1 MKNSSSPSSIQYVI
15 ADDHQI
21 FRKGLKLVLGDDPAL
36 NFVGEAENGAALLAL
51 LETVSPDVVL
61 LDLKMPEM
69 DGFEA
74 TREIRKR
81 FPEIK
86 ILILTMH
93 DEEHFILHM
102 LEAGANGYLLKNA
115 NPAEISQAI
124 HAVHETN
131 HYFNDLVSKAMLK
144 TIVHKNMAKP
154 DFRNTVSLSEKET
167 TILRLICQELTSAE
181 IGEKVFLSARTVEGI
196 RAGMMEKIGVRNIAG
211 LVMYAAKNGIAD

>member
-1 MKNSSSPSSIQYVI
+1 MNAIKYVI

-21 FRKGLKLVLGDDPAL
+21 FRQGLKFVLADDPTL
-36 NFVGEAENGAALLAL
+36 NFIGEAENGIALLKL
-51 LETVSPDVVL
+51 LETVSPDVIL

-74 TREIRKR
+74 TREIKKC

-86 ILILTMH
+86 IPILTMH

-102 LEAGANGYLLKNA
+102 LENGANGYLLKNA
-115 NPAEISQAI
+115 NPDEIQQAI
-124 HAVHETN
+124 HAVYETN

-144 TIVHKNMAKP
+144 SIVHKNLAQP
-154 DFRNTVSLSEKET
+154 DFRNNAELSEKEVT
-167 TILRLICQELTSAE
+167 VLRLICQELTSAE

-196 RAGMMEKIGVRNIAG
+196 RAGMMEKTGVRNIAG
-211 LVMYAAKNGIAD
+211 LVMYAAKNGIV

>member
-1 MKNSSSPSSIQYVI
+1 MKLINYVI
-15 ADDHQI
+15 ADDHQV
-21 FRKGLKLVLGDDPAL
+21 FRQGLKLVLGDDSKL
-36 NFVGEAENGAALLAL
+36 NFLGEAENGITLLKL
-51 LETVSPDVVL
+51 LEKVSPDVIL

-81 FPEIK
+81 FPGIK
-86 ILILTMH
+86 VLILTMH

-115 NPAEISQAI
+115 NPEEIQQAI
-124 HAVHETN
+124 HSVHETN

-144 TIVHKNMAKP
+144 SLVQKNIASP
-154 DFRNTVSLSEKET
+154 DFKNAIVLSEKEI

-211 LVMYAAKNGIAD
+211 LVMYAAKNGIAN

>member
-1 MKNSSSPSSIQYVI
+1 MKSISYVI

-21 FRKGLKLVLGDDPAL
+21 FRQGLKLVLGDDKGL
-36 NFVGEAENGAALLAL
+36 NFLGEAENGIALLKL
-51 LETVSPDVVL
+51 LETVSPDVIL

-86 ILILTMH
+86 VLILTMH

-115 NPAEISQAI
+115 NPEEIQQAI
-124 HAVHETN
+124 RAVHETN

-144 TIVHKNMAKP
+144 SIVQKNIAKP
-154 DFRNTVSLSEKET
+154 DFKSSIQLTEKEIT
-167 TILRLICQELTSAE
+167 VLRLICHELTSAE

>member
-1 MKNSSSPSSIQYVI
+1 MKSISYVI

-21 FRKGLKLVLGDDPAL
+21 FRQGLKLVLGDDKGL
-36 NFVGEAENGAALLAL
+36 NFLGEAENGIALLKL
-51 LETVSPDVVL
+51 LETVSPDVIL

-74 TREIRKR
+74 TREIRKQ

-115 NPAEISQAI
+115 NPEEIQQAI
-124 HAVHETN
+124 RAVYETN

-144 TIVHKNMAKP
+144 SIVQKNIAKP
-154 DFRNTVSLSEKET
+154 DFKNTIALTEKEI
-167 TILRLICQELTSAE
+167 TILRLICRELTSAE

-196 RAGMMEKIGVRNIAG
+196 RAGMMEKVGVRNIAG
-211 LVMYAAKNGIAD
+211 LVMYAAKNGIAN

>member
-1 MKNSSSPSSIQYVI
+1 MKPIEFVI
-15 ADDHQI
+15 ADDHHI
-21 FRKGLKLVLGDDPAL
+21 FRQGLKLVLADDNGLHFA
-36 NFVGEAENGAALLAL
+36 GEAENGIAL
-51 LETVSPDVVL
+51 LELLKTVSPDVIL

-74 TREIRKR
+74 TKEIRKR

-115 NPAEISQAI
+115 NPGEIQQAI
-124 HAVHETN
+124 HAVYETN

-144 TIVHKNMAKP
+144 SIVHKNIAQP
-154 DFRNTVSLSEKET
+154 DFKNAVALSEKEI

-196 RAGMMEKIGVRNIAG
+196 RAGIMEKIGVRNIAG

>member
-1 MKNSSSPSSIQYVI
+1 MKPIKFVI
-15 ADDHQI
+15 ADDHHI
-21 FRKGLKLVLGDDPAL
+21 FRQGLKLVLGDDKEL
-36 NFVGEAENGAALLAL
+36 QFVGEAENGIVL
-51 LETVSPDVVL
+51 LELLKTVSPDVIL

-74 TREIRKR
+74 TKEIRKR

-86 ILILTMH
+86 VLILTMH

-115 NPAEISQAI
+115 NPGEIQQAI
-124 HAVHETN
+124 HSVYETN
-131 HYFNDLVSKAMLK
+131 HYFNDLVSKVMLK
-144 TIVHKNMAKP
+144 SIVHKNIAKP
-154 DFRNTVSLSEKET
+154 DFKNAVALSEKEI

-196 RAGMMEKIGVRNIAG
+196 RAGIMEKIGVRNIAG